1 MHYGNWDDGMGGS
14 YGWWIL
20 MAIMMVVFWG
30 GIIWFAV
37 SVIRRPT
44 HTSQNV
50 TRETAHEILDARLA
64 RGEIELDEYRLRS
77 EALRR
82 SKE

>member
-20 MAIMMVVFWG
+20 MTIMMVVFWG
-30 GIIWFAV
+30 GILWFAV

-50 TRETAHEILDARLA
+50 TRETAQEILDARLA

-77 EALRR
+77 EALRPP
-82 SKE
+82 KE